1 MPRLRPH
8 AAAACA
14 LAAVLLLPG
23 PVPAD
28 VVVLSNGTRL
38 EGDLERTDDGYNVTT
53 TDGKTIKV
61 SRSQVKSIEVKPQ
74 ASPDDA
80 KKRLESLR
88 KSAEKMTDLKL
99 IVTRYNDFLTRFP
112 GTDAAD
118 DALIDLKG
126 WEEKQAKHM
135 TKVAGRWVT
144 PEELG
149 TIQAEAQDTA
159 EKARDLIA
167 AGKLREAGPLLD
179 LALQQDPKNPSALYL
194 RGVTQYRQEQLGQ
207 ARKSFDTVLQLLPD
221 HGPTLNNFAVVLWRQ
236 EQWPGALKYFD
247 AALTAAGADERVV
260 SNVAEALNA
269 LPKEQRDSAATRR
282 LVANFQA
289 CEDSLRKK
297 MEKRGLYRWGAAWVR
312 GAELDQLQDQERE
325 IEDKIKDL
333 EAEFQNTEDKIE
345 QTDGDIAETQ
355 RSMRRIEATNF
366 GRDSSGRP
374 VRLAY
379 PRIYYELQRDLATLR
394 QNRADLVAHLDKLR
408 QDAKKVRRELPVQRY
423 TGVLKIIEA
432 EGTPLIPLADD
443 AAAGPVGAGRN

>member
-1 MPRLRPH
+1 MPRRRPH
-8 AAAACA
+8 AAAVCA
-14 LAAVLLLPG
+14 LAAALLLPG
-23 PVPAD
+23 RAPAD

-38 EGDLERTDDGYNVTT
+38 EGELERTDDGYVLTKA
-53 TDGKTIKV
+53 DGKTVKIT
-61 SRSQVKSIEVKPQ
+61 SSQVKSIEVKPQ
-74 ASPDDA
+74 TSPDDA

-99 IVTRYNDFLTRFP
+99 IITRYNDFLTRFP

-118 DALIDLKG
+118 DALADLKG

-135 TKVAGRWVT
+135 VKVAGKWVT

-149 TIQAEAQDTA
+149 AIQAEAQATA
-159 EKARDLIA
+159 ARARDLVA
-167 AGKLREAGPLLD
+167 GGKLREAGPLLD

-194 RGVTQYRQEQLGQ
+194 RGVSQYRQEQLGQ

-236 EQWPGALKYFD
+236 EQYPGALKYFD
-247 AALTAAGADERVV
+247 AALTAAGADERIV
-260 SNVAEALNA
+260 SNVAEVLNA
-269 LPKEQRDSAATRR
+269 LPKEQRDSAATRK
-282 LVANFQA
+282 LVANFQG
-289 CEDSLRKK
+289 CEQSLLKK
-297 MEKRGLYRWGAAWVR
+297 MEKRGFYRWGATWVR
-312 GAELDQLQDQERE
+312 GAELDQLQDLERE

-333 EAEFQNTEDKIE
+333 EAEFGNTEDKIE
-345 QTDGDIAETQ
+345 QTDSDIAETQ
-355 RSMRRIEATNF
+355 RSMRRIEATNI

-394 QNRADLVAHLDKLR
+394 QNRAELVAHLDKLR
-408 QDAKKVRRELPVQRY
+408 QDAKAVRRELPVQRY
-423 TGVLKIIEA
+423 TGVLKVIEA

-443 AAAGPVGAGRN
+443 AAAGPIDGDRR